1 MAGTKPGHDEKD
13 AAAGA
18 ASARMRVRKRMITS
32 LFGQN
37 VFGRSVTGEHQHD
50 SHGDD
55 AERGQ

>member
-32 LFGQN
+32 LLCQGA
-37 VFGRSVTGEHQHD
+37 FGRSVTGEHQHD

-55 AERGQ
+55 AEPGQ